1 MIHES
6 DIPQVF
12 SHFTHRYTKRKKMVC
27 DLQGVLNKSASPPVF
42 ELTDPVI
49 HYASTRGRKNVYGRT
64 DRKKGMN
71 GQERDE
77 RILLHS
83 SVQRSVPSAP
93 VAHQQTSVSCC
104 TSMPRECARGD
115 HADTVQPAGLLEVR

>member
-6 DIPQVF
+6 DIPQAF

-64 DRKKGMN
+64 DRGKKGMN
-71 GQERDE
+71 EFFCTHQCNDLCR
-77 RILLHS
+77 LL
-83 SVQRSVPSAP
+83 RLPTNKRA
-93 VAHQQTSVSCC
+93 
-104 TSMPRECARGD
+104 
-115 HADTVQPAGLLEVR
+115 